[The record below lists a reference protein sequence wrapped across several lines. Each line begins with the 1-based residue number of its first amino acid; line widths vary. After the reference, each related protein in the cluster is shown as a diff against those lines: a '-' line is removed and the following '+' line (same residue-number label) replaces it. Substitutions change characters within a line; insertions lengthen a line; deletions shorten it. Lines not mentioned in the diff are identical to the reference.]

1 MHPFSF
7 AFFSLQSVSYDVK
20 VKSEAAM
27 KTLSTKMTST
37 FSDST
42 TFTKEMQQKMTT
54 NNVQSVSP
62 NTITADTSA
71 TPADA
76 GTLSKDNA
84 GSTDADTSPTPVP
97 DNNFNA
103 GVIAAAVLVPLCL
116 VAMGGFFWYRGKQ
129 RESKLEKHVT
139 EIFEQRHHDAMN
151 SNPMHT
157 HAEKKRRR
165 SSSHRDLFL

>member
-1 MHPFSF
+1 MHPCSF
-7 AFFSLQSVSYDVK
+7 FFLSLQSVSYDVK
-20 VKSEAAM
+20 VKSEEAM

-42 TFTKEMQQKMTT
+42 NFTKEMQQKMTT

-76 GTLSKDNA
+76 GTLGKDNA

-97 DNNFNA
+97 DNNINA

-116 VAMGGFFWYRGKQ
+116 VAMGGFVWYRGKQ

-139 EIFEQRHHDAMN
+139 EMVEQRHHNAMN
-151 SNPMHT
+151 RNHIHT
-157 HAEKKRRR
+157 NEE
-165 SSSHRDLFL
+165 

>member
-1 MHPFSF
+1 MHPCSF
-7 AFFSLQSVSYDVK
+7 FFLSLQSVSYDVK

-62 NTITADTSA
+62 DTITADTSA

-76 GTLSKDNA
+76 GTLGRDSA
-84 GSTDADTSPTPVP
+84 GSNDADTSFEPLP
-97 DNNFNA
+97 DDNINT

-116 VAMGGFFWYRGKQ
+116 VAMGCFVWYRGKQ
-129 RESKLEKHVT
+129 RERNFEKHVI
-139 EIFEQRHHDAMN
+139 EMVEQRHHDAMN
-151 SNPMHT
+151 SNPMYT
-157 HAEKKRRR
+157 HAGKKRRR